1 MVETEV
7 SGRIRW
13 HIEGPADGPLL
24 VLFAGIHG
32 NEPAGIRA
40 IDGLAEELI
49 AREHEYCG
57 SFYVITGNQ
66 RALELGVRYI
76 DTDLN
81 RLWERVDADAPADV
95 GVYRAS
101 LEPQGLGKPS
111 EHPGS
116 SQYAGSTE
124 RARSSQYA
132 EPTEHPES
140 SQYNEPTEHP
150 GSSQY
155 NEPSE
160 YAESREIRQTIDEI
174 LRRHASTASDIIFS
188 DLHTTSSESCAFIL
202 INDTLANRRMARK
215 FPLPQ
220 ILGIEENIQG
230 TLLSYINNLGYKSIG
245 FEAGAHDSEASVTRT
260 RAFLKLLLH
269 NSGILLM
276 DEHKKRIEESRL
288 EVYES
293 VPADYYQIKHHQHVE
308 DPRKFHMKPGF
319 ENFDS
324 VQAGQLLATEDNEE
338 VTAPMTGRIFMPLYQ
353 EKGHDGFLIIR
364 KVPLLWIG
372 LSAYLRGD
380 LTHSI
385 LQRLP
390 GVSVAGSRALR
401 VDLSIAR
408 FFVKDIFHL
417 LGYRVTRRDES
428 TLICHRR

>member
-13 HIEGPADGPLL
+13 HIQGAAEGPLL

-40 IDGLAEELI
+40 IDGLAEELM
-49 AREHEYCG
+49 ARSEEFLG
-57 SFYVITGNQ
+57 TLYVITGNQ

-101 LEPQGLGKPS
+101 PEPQGLSEPS
-111 EHPGS
+111 EHAGS
-116 SQYAGSTE
+116 SQ
-124 RARSSQYA
+124 R
-132 EPTEHPES
+132 
-140 SQYNEPTEHP
+140 
-150 GSSQY
+150 

-174 LRRHASTASDIIFS
+174 LRRHASKASDIIFS

-276 DEHKKRIEESRL
+276 DEHKKLIEESRL

-293 VPADYYQIKHHQHVE
+293 VPADYYQIKHHQYVE

-338 VTAPMTGRIFMPLYQ
+338 VTAPMDGRIFMPLYQ

-380 LTHSI
+380 FTHSI

-390 GVSVAGSRALR
+390 GVSVAGPRALR

>member
-13 HIEGPADGPLL
+13 HGKGPADGPLL

-32 NEPAGIRA
+32 NEPAGIKA
-40 IDGLAEELI
+40 IDGLIGELM
-49 AREHEYCG
+49 AREDEFCG
-57 SFYVITGNQ
+57 SFYVITGNR
-66 RALELGVRYI
+66 RALDLGVRYI

-81 RLWERVDADAPADV
+81 RLWERVDADAPADL
-95 GVYRAS
+95 GAYRAS
-101 LEPQGLGKPS
+101 PEPQGSGEPS
-111 EHPGS
+111 EHHGS
-116 SQYAGSTE
+116 SHHS
-124 RARSSQYA
+124 
-132 EPTEHPES
+132 
-140 SQYNEPTEHP
+140 
-150 GSSQY
+150 
-155 NEPSE
+155 EPSE

-174 LRRHASTASDIIFS
+174 LRRHASKASDIIFS

-293 VPADYYQIKHHQHVE
+293 VPADYYQIKHHQYVE

-380 LTHSI
+380 FTHSI

-390 GVSVAGSRALR
+390 GVSVAGPRALR

-417 LGYRVTRRDES
+417 LGYRVTRQDES
-428 TLICHRR
+428 TLICYRR

>member
-13 HIEGPADGPLL
+13 HIKGPAEGPLL

-40 IDGLAEELI
+40 IDGLAEELK
-49 AREHEYCG
+49 AQEDEFCG
-57 SFYVITGNQ
+57 SFYVITGNR
-66 RALELGVRYI
+66 RALDLGVRYI

-101 LEPQGLGKPS
+101 PEPQGLGEPS

-116 SQYAGSTE
+116 SEHTV
-124 RARSSQYA
+124 SSQY
-132 EPTEHPES
+132 PES
-140 SQYNEPTEHP
+140 SQH
-150 GSSQY
+150 S
-155 NEPSE
+155 EPSE

-174 LRRHASTASDIIFS
+174 LRRHANMASDIIFS

-202 INDTLANRRMARK
+202 INDTLDNRRMARK

-220 ILGIEENIQG
+220 ILGIEENIHG

-269 NSGILLM
+269 NSGILRM

-293 VPADYYQIKHHQHVE
+293 VPADYYQIKHHQYVE

-338 VTAPMTGRIFMPLYQ
+338 VTAPMDGRIFMPLYQ

-390 GVSVAGSRALR
+390 GVSVAGPRALR